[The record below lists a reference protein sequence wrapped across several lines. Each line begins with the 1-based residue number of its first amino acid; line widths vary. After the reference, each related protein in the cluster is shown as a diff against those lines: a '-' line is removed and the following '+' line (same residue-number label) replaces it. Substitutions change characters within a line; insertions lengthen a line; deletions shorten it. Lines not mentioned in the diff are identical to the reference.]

1 MLPTP
6 KYSLSSSIVVL
17 SPLYLLDRRYLL
29 LLPLLRA
36 TTLIGIVVHNHDS
49 IVVE

>member
-6 KYSLSSSIVVL
+6 KYGLGTSIVVL

-29 LLPLLRA
+29 LLSLLRA
-36 TTLIGIVVHNHDS
+36 TTLIVIIVNNHDS